1 MLTPR
6 AKAWRGSGE
15 SIEVGG
21 RRIFIRDRTG
31 AGPPLPLL
39 RPCAPVTRLP
49 QLGHYPQLE
58 DPSAVAEILR
68 RF

>member
-1 MLTPR
+1 MR
-6 AKAWRGSGE
+6 A
-15 SIEVGG
+15 
-21 RRIFIRDRTG
+21 RD
-31 AGPPLPLL
+31 
-39 RPCAPVTRLP
+39 APA